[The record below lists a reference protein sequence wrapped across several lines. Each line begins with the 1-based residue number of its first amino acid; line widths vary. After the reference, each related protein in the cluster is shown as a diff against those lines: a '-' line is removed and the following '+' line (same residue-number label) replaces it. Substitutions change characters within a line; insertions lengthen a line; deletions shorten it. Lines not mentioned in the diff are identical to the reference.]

1 MTLFGCFEA
10 MSAIEMIDPKM
21 DAGMLCNRGN
31 KKANSFDQSIEDG
44 SLLLWGISNLDL
56 IGIIDTTLACM
67 LLWLEGHSL
76 AMVFE
81 EEDFQGIQYRYY
93 LYPDAMTDSWKANN
107 TVDDLD
113 GMHHYEVKFC
123 PEHPATYT
131 GVEAFWSK
139 LEVSSAW
146 GASTRVCLEGGNSH

>member
-21 DAGMLCNRGN
+21 DAGMLCNKDN

-76 AMVFE
+76 AQTVFTNLYLHKPYLIE
-81 EEDFQGIQYRYY
+81 STEYRLLGHFVLPYISY
-93 LYPDAMTDSWKANN
+93 LI
-107 TVDDLD
+107 L
-113 GMHHYEVKFC
+113 
-123 PEHPATYT
+123 
-131 GVEAFWSK
+131 
-139 LEVSSAW
+139 
-146 GASTRVCLEGGNSH
+146 